1 MATDGAASTT
11 FDLAAIEA
19 RIARA
24 PLCDCGARATQRCE
38 DSECGAEAC
47 DGHAR
52 QHGALGH
59 EHRWARYPV
68 ATADA
73 IALVARVRELEKLVA
88 SARRDG
94 GDAMLLA
101 CIEAIEDTMPI
112 NNHAAGPVR
121 VALEAIR
128 ALAPTEDR

>member
-1 MATDGAASTT
+1 MTS
-11 FDLAAIEA
+11 A
-19 RIARA
+19 REKTRRDRVIDAVW
-24 PLCDCGARATQRCE
+24 
-38 DSECGAEAC
+38 
-47 DGHAR
+47 
-52 QHGALGH
+52 ALTG
-59 EHRWARYPV
+59 
-68 ATADA
+68 D
-73 IALVARVRELEKLVA
+73 ALVARVRELETLVA